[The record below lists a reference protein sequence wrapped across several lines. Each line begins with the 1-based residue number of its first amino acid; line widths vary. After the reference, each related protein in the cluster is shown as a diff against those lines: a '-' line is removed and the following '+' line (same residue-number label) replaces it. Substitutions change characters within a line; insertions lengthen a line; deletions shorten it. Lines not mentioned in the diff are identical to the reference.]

1 MIISGLQKSSLLDYP
16 SKIAAVV
23 FTQGCNFRCPY
34 CHNPDLLPINP
45 KHNED
50 NLEKVMTFLKTRQNK
65 LDAVVLSGGEPTLQ
79 TDIDDFF
86 VRVKELGFLT
96 KLDTNGTNPECVQK
110 LVEKNLL
117 DYIAMDIKAP
127 LEKYTEITGRIINID
142 NIRHSIEIIKS
153 SNINYEFRTTVVKSQ
168 LSFSDFEKIGTL
180 LNGCSKYYLQKFIPD
195 ITYDKTFKNEMTYS
209 NDELVRI
216 KELLKK
222 YIKEVYIRN

>member
-34 CHNPDLLPINP
+34 CHNPDLLQINP
-45 KHNED
+45 K
-50 NLEKVMTFLKTRQNK
+50 
-65 LDAVVLSGGEPTLQ
+65 LSGGEPTLQ

-96 KLDTNGTNPECVQK
+96 KLDTNGTNPKCVQK
-110 LVEKNLL
+110 LIEKNLL

-127 LEKYTEITGRIINID
+127 LEKYTEITGRIVNIE
-142 NIRHSIEIIKS
+142 NIKHSIEIIKS
-153 SNINYEFRTTVVKSQ
+153 SSINYEFRTTVVKSQ
-168 LSFSDFEKIGTL
+168 LSFSDFEKIGIL
-180 LNGCSKYYLQKFIPD
+180 LNGCSKYYLQRFIPD
-195 ITYDKTFKNEMTYS
+195 ITYDKTFKNEITYS
-209 NDELVRI
+209 NDEFVRI
-216 KELLKK
+216 KELLKN